1 MALREEAHESPVDT
15 YLTLDDRRVNSQR
28 TRPLPLQEENAHL
41 RVQEVDTVLIV
52 DGTGVEEQRN
62 ESGGKRC
69 YRWSQGCP
77 RGVFSPQGH
86 VTTNEGW
93 IDATKLADAV
103 GVDVYATRGN
113 FTTLVDDPSF
123 TR

>member
-1 MALREEAHESPVDT
+1 MPHWTLAWDGCSSNWVQTAGACRVLCGEMALREEAHESPVDT

-62 ESGGKRC
+62 ESGGKWC
-69 YRWSQGCP
+69 YRWSQGYP
-77 RGVFSPQGH
+77 RGVFSPHHRRAHPDTQ
-86 VTTNEGW
+86 
-93 IDATKLADAV
+93 
-103 GVDVYATRGN
+103 R
-113 FTTLVDDPSF
+113 
-123 TR
+123 

>member
-1 MALREEAHESPVDT
+1 MAYQWQT
-15 YLTLDDRRVNSQR
+15 NS
-28 TRPLPLQEENAHL
+28 
-41 RVQEVDTVLIV
+41 
-52 DGTGVEEQRN
+52 
-62 ESGGKRC
+62 
-69 YRWSQGCP
+69 
-77 RGVFSPQGH
+77 QGH